1 MKFIQLIPFIFVI
14 GCSSLNNLIP
24 VEGVKKHSTFFN
36 SSWRKNLDPVYDTG
50 NLPIA
55 LNSPEIYDGIVFN
68 GNNNGSFEAYDLE
81 SGRLLWKKK
90 VRGEFHAKPTIYKKS
105 VIYGTTDGRVYSHQY
120 QTGKLNYE
128 LDLGASVESDGVVHD
143 GRIFFHLRNHKIF
156 SLDVKTGK
164 VLWAYRRAV
173 PFLTTLQRVSKP
185 VIYKN
190 RLYVGFA
197 DSSIAAFTV
206 EDGSLLWEKK
216 LSIGHKFIDTD
227 ATPFFYKGKL
237 LVGSISG
244 PLYVLKPTSG
254 VLIRKIELTI
264 SRAPFELNNGLVV
277 GTTSGDLVIFN
288 QNLEVISTKKLFKN
302 GALSSITKWKGGLLI
317 TSTTGKV
324 FYLNEKTFN
333 IEEKMSLGSYASAVF
348 GKPATSDDKLAL
360 FSSRNRL
367 YVYE

>member
-14 GCSSLNNLIP
+14 GCSSLNNLIS

-143 GRIFFHLRNHKIF
+143 GRIFFHLLFRYI
-156 SLDVKTGK
+156 LD
-164 VLWAYRRAV
+164 L
-173 PFLTTLQRVSKP
+173 
-185 VIYKN
+185 
-190 RLYVGFA
+190 
-197 DSSIAAFTV
+197 
-206 EDGSLLWEKK
+206 
-216 LSIGHKFIDTD
+216 
-227 ATPFFYKGKL
+227 
-237 LVGSISG
+237 
-244 PLYVLKPTSG
+244 
-254 VLIRKIELTI
+254 
-264 SRAPFELNNGLVV
+264 GL
-277 GTTSGDLVIFN
+277 
-288 QNLEVISTKKLFKN
+288 
-302 GALSSITKWKGGLLI
+302 
-317 TSTTGKV
+317 
-324 FYLNEKTFN
+324 
-333 IEEKMSLGSYASAVF
+333 
-348 GKPATSDDKLAL
+348 
-360 FSSRNRL
+360 
-367 YVYE
+367 